1 MAFVLQQDFSPCVEA
16 ARTLV
21 TDAVFGS
28 SHLVR
33 KQIVTAES

>member
-1 MAFVLQQDFSPCVEA
+1 MPLVLQADFSPCGEA

-33 KQIVTAES
+33 KQIVTAEP